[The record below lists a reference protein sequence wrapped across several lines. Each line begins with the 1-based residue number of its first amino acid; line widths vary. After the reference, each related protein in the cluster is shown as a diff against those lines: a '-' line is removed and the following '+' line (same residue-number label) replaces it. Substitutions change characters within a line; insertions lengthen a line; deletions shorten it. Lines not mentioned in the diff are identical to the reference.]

1 MLFVLGEFVGV
12 RVEEAT
18 PGIIHMLSAEQRRK
32 RILSVLARDRYE
44 SIGALSAAMRVS
56 LMTIRRD
63 LDRLGAE
70 GLIRRTHGGA
80 ITESLGLVDLDYAA
94 RQNQNARAK
103 RQIGQAAAT
112 LVHDDDVIFLDAGS
126 TVLAMTKFLAGK
138 RLTVVTH
145 SLPIADR
152 LAGREGIEVFL
163 LGGQVRRDLMS
174 AVGYRV
180 EESLVTFRLDKAFL
194 GTAGIDLDRGLNHS
208 APEEIPIKKLAAR
221 LASRVVV
228 LADRTKI
235 GRPGTIY
242 FLPISEIDLF
252 ITDGKSRAD
261 IKTLGRKKPPATAG
275 RRNRSSKIR
284 TRGRM

>member
-1 MLFVLGEFVGV
+1 
-12 RVEEAT
+12 
-18 PGIIHMLSAEQRRK
+18 MLSAEQRRK

-44 SIGALSAAMRVS
+44 SIQALSAAMRVS
-56 LMTIRRD
+56 TMTIRRD
-63 LDRLGAE
+63 FDRLEAE

-80 ITESLGLVDLDYAA
+80 LTESLGLIDLDYTA
-94 RQNQNARAK
+94 RRNQNARAK
-103 RQIGQAAAT
+103 RQIGQAAAA
-112 LVHDDDVIFLDAGS
+112 LRRDGDVVFLDAGS
-126 TVLAMTKFLAGK
+126 TTLAMAEFLVGK
-138 RLTVVTH
+138 QLTVVTH
-145 SLPIADR
+145 SLPIADK

-174 AVGYRV
+174 VVGYRT
-180 EESLVTFRLDKAFL
+180 EESLATFRLDRAFL

-221 LASRVVV
+221 LAPQVVV

-261 IKTLGRKKPPATAG
+261 IRALGRQDRLHTA
-275 RRNRSSKIR
+275 RRRARFSKSHAKGG
-284 TRGRM
+284 T